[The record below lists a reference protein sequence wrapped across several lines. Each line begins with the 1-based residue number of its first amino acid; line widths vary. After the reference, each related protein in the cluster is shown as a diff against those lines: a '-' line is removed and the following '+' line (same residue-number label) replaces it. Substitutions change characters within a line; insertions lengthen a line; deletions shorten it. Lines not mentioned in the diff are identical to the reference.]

1 MTQDGVWCV
10 RGVSHVMRSINVRY
24 LLTYL
29 REDDSVDSL
38 TCPCNI
44 DRVEDLT
51 VILLTESVTSSS
63 VRKET
68 PSSSALLVV
77 NKKYVSKTLAS

>member
-1 MTQDGVWCV
+1 MYDT
-10 RGVSHVMRSINVRY
+10 Y

-77 NKKYVSKTLAS
+77 SKKYVSKTLAS